1 MSVGSIVITKDENIN
16 CLTCKYSEIE
26 DIWNELM
33 CNKGY
38 FLNYSVWDDTD
49 WFPVCKE
56 YFPKST

>member
-1 MSVGSIVITKDENIN
+1 MDTKNIKTTKDENRN

-38 FLNYSVWDDTD
+38 FPNYSVWDDTD
-49 WFPVCKE
+49 LFPVCEE
-56 YFPKST
+56 YFLENT